1 MSDGIYFLLSHLS
14 RVSSDQNSSSSPMNW
29 DQVGISWTFEKGG
42 RGFMCVCFGS
52 GADEQE
58 GRVPGRPG
66 ANVAPVR
73 DPGGKSGCRS
83 MDMIGKVHLS
93 TCTEAIE
100 EFDKPRN
107 EKTKQQPNFGF
118 YDTSKKPNASMQG
131 DVCEC
136 VVCVCKD
143 ALLGGKNELVSPFP
157 PRTIFE
163 V

>member
-1 MSDGIYFLLSHLS
+1 
-14 RVSSDQNSSSSPMNW
+14 
-29 DQVGISWTFEKGG
+29 
-42 RGFMCVCFGS
+42 MCVCFGS
-52 GADEQE
+52 GADEQK

-136 VVCVCKD
+136 VLCGCRD